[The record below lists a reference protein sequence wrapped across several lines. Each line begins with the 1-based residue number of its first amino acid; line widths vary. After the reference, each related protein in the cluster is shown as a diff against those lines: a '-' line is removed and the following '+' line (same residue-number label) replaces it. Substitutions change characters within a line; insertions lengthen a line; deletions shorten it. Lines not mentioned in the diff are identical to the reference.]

1 MMDERRLKAA
11 QLRSQGLDVTEVA
24 KECGISRT
32 SFYNW
37 MDEEEFKAELSRCE
51 QEFLTT
57 TRKMLAAYG
66 PKAVTKLIALS
77 NKATS
82 EKVQMDATAKI
93 LDKLIS
99 NANKLEIDD
108 ARDSETV
115 SADILSEELSE
126 LEAE

>member
-115 SADILSEELSE
+115 SVDILNEEL
-126 LEAE
+126 LEVEGE